1 MNKRCVFVC
10 LVFSALAV
18 EIHAQEK
25 NITRATMHQGDTIP
39 MVVLSPHGVYARR
52 SFKNKREEQ
61 RFNRLQKKVMKVYP
75 YAKLA
80 GQQLE
85 LYAKELENVDK
96 ERQKR
101 MYYKKIEEELKAQ
114 YMEELKNLTITEG
127 AILIKLIDR
136 ETQNTSYQLVR
147 DFRGQVSAFFWQ
159 GLARIFGQNLKN
171 EYDPNGDDRDIEFI
185 VKQIESGQLP

>member
-1 MNKRCVFVC
+1 MFKNYFFVCCVFIG
-10 LVFSALAV
+10 LAV
-18 EIHAQEK
+18 DIQAQEK
-25 NITRATMHQGDTIP
+25 SITRATVHQGDTIP

-159 GLARIFGQNLKN
+159 GLARLFGQNLKN
-171 EYDPNGDDRDIEFI
+171 EYDPNGEDRDIEFI
-185 VKQIESGQLP
+185 VRQIESGQLP

>member
-1 MNKRCVFVC
+1 MFKRKVFVWCVFIC
-10 LVFSALAV
+10 LAV
-18 EIHAQEK
+18 EMHAQEK
-25 NITRATMHQGDTIP
+25 NITRATLHQGDTIP
-39 MVVLSPHGVYARR
+39 MVFLSPHGVYAKR

-85 LYAKELENVDK
+85 LYAKDLENVEK

-159 GLARIFGQNLKN
+159 GLARLFGQNLKN
-171 EYDPNGDDRDIEFI
+171 EYDPNGEDRDIEFI
-185 VKQIESGQLP
+185 VRQIESGQLP

>member
-1 MNKRCVFVC
+1 MCFVF
-10 LVFSALAV
+10 FALAV